1 MVSQAL
7 RRKVDAHGRQ
17 LLAEGRLTG
26 RVEAFI
32 RTVGPITS
40 EQEKELRAAGV
51 TPYSI
56 QGEILTGAIEGSASL
71 ESVAQLPYV
80 EKIELSRPL
89 YGESP
94 A

>member
-1 MVSQAL
+1 MMSQTL
-7 RRKVDAHGRQ
+7 SRKVGARGRH
-17 LLAEGRLTG
+17 LLTGGRITG

-32 RTVGPITS
+32 RTVSPITP
-40 EQEKELRAAGV
+40 EQEEELRAAGV

-56 QGEILTGAIEGSASL
+56 QAEILAGAIEGPGSL

-80 EKIELSRPL
+80 EKIELSREL
-89 YGESP
+89 YDETR